1 MENELYHYGVLG
13 MKWGIRRYQNADGS
27 LTDAG
32 KKHYGQDKII
42 GDRKRIDRARDA
54 DSINRKIGSNIR
66 VQTDDGQTHYFNKRG
81 KEIVGKKKDKIEKLS
96 TMREGLVKDL
106 DPREVEYGK
115 MLNNAAEVGAASQ
128 SATGIVSFLFGFP
141 AGMAFGMF
149 SALGSAAIYSLSKE
163 GRESIKLGKEL
174 KKANKE
180 AKKLLKEAKANESSK
195 KWDPAAMFENAKNNG
210 KYNID
215 FVEYTQNEEWSDKKA
230 LSEYKKYLKDPNG
243 YIDKL
248 HSR

>member
-1 MENELYHYGVLG
+1 MEQELYHYGVLG

-32 KKHYGQDKII
+32 KKHYGSNKVI

-54 DSINRKIGSNIR
+54 DLINRKIGSNIR

-106 DPREVEYGK
+106 DPREVEYGT

-210 KYNID
+210 KYDID
-215 FVEYTQNEEWSDKKA
+215 FVEYTQNKEWSDKKA

-248 HSR
+248 HGR

>member
-1 MENELYHYGVLG
+1 MEQELYHYGVLG

-32 KKHYGQDKII
+32 KKHYGSDKVI

-54 DSINRKIGSNIR
+54 DLIDRKIGNIR

-96 TMREGLVKDL
+96 KMREGLVKDL

-115 MLNNAAEVGAASQ
+115 MLNNAAEAGAASQ

-243 YIDKL
+243 YIEKL